1 MKFNILKWCD
11 DKITQLKEND
21 ISFENGVAVMPKDFI
36 YQDEVSMVSTYKYRN
51 DIPDGLKKTSLLT
64 YFMPDDNLFNRIKK
78 IEEEIPIMKDYG
90 GICGFDLSPSVG
102 MLRPRQRFS
111 ILINSVFNAYCG
123 IHGVKI
129 LPNSRVGDLGTMSM
143 SKSFPERVNFITG
156 KHGCNSYGFRE
167 YGLYQLCVQV
177 HEKQPH
183 ILYVY
188 GNVSLKEARHIF
200 NYSKDTGFNIIT
212 FPDRRNRVRNKSKPH
227 RIRVEN
233 GKLVKKIYEYGGR
246 KDEC

>member
-78 IEEEIPIMKDYG
+78 LEDEIYVLKEYG

-123 IHGVKI
+123 TCGIKI

-143 SKSFPERVNFITG
+143 TNSFPQGVNFITG
-156 KHGCNSYGFRE
+156 KHGCNSYGFKG
-167 YGLYQLCVQV
+167 YGLYQLCVQI

-188 GNVSLKEARHIF
+188 GSVSLKEARHIF
-200 NYSKDTGFNIIT
+200 RYSKDIGFNIIT
-212 FPDRRNRVRNKSKPH
+212 FPDRRNRVRNKSQPH
-227 RIRVEN
+227 RICIEN
-233 GKLVKKIYEYGGR
+233 NKLVKKIYEYGGR

>member
-1 MKFNILKWCD
+1 MKFNILEWCD
-11 DKITQLKEND
+11 DMITHLKESD
-21 ISFENGVAVMPKDFI
+21 IDFENGVAVLKKEFI

-51 DIPDGLKKTSLLT
+51 DIPNELKKTSLLT

-78 IEEEIPIMKDYG
+78 LEEEIPIMREYG

-111 ILINSVFNAYCG
+111 ILINSIFNASCA
-123 IHGVKI
+123 IQGVKI

-143 SKSFPERVNFITG
+143 SKSFPDGVNFITG
-156 KHGCNSYGFRE
+156 KHGCNSYGFKE
-167 YGLYQLCVQV
+167 YGLYQLCVQI

-188 GNVSLKEARHIF
+188 GKVSLKEARHIF
-200 NYSKDTGFNIIT
+200 KYSRDSEFSIIT
-212 FPDRRNRVRNKSKPH
+212 FPDRRNRVRNKSKPY
-227 RIRVEN
+227 RISIEK
-233 GKLVKKIYEYGGR
+233 GKLVKRIYEYGGTKHER
-246 KDEC
+246 

>member
-1 MKFNILKWCD
+1 MRFNILMWCD
-11 DKITQLKEND
+11 DMITQLKESD

-51 DIPDGLKKTSLLT
+51 DIPDRLKKTSLLA

-78 IEEEIPIMKDYG
+78 VEAEIPILKEYG

-123 IHGVKI
+123 ICGIKI

-143 SKSFPERVNFITG
+143 TKSFPSGVNFITG

-167 YGLYQLCVQV
+167 YGLYQLCLQIND
-177 HEKQPH
+177 KQPH

-188 GNVSLKEARHIF
+188 GNVSLKEAKCIF
-200 NYSKDTGFNIIT
+200 RYSHDKEFSIIT
-212 FPDRRNRVRNKSKPH
+212 FPDRRNRVRNKSQPR
-227 RIRVEN
+227 RISIEN
-233 GKLVKKIYEYGGR
+233 GKLVKKIYKYGG
-246 KDEC
+246 